1 MTDKKPDV
9 TSNPP
14 KPMELFESPVNALNG
29 DHSVQAE
36 MIQDYAKLIVAI
48 AKQPSALIQMQT
60 GYWTDQINLLE
71 NFSLRAQGKPA
82 RQVAAPAHDD
92 KRFKDPEWTD
102 SPAFDTIKQSY
113 LSAVSHAR
121 DLMKELGA
129 LDDETRRRIEFNL
142 RQMSDAL
149 SPTNFPLLNPEVTR
163 ATIHARGGRQPHQGR
178 VARGG

>member
-36 MIQDYAKLIVAI
+36 MIQDYAKLILAI

-82 RQVAAPAHDD
+82 RQVAARPTTTSVSRIPSGPTVRRSTRSSKAIFRRSRMPA
-92 KRFKDPEWTD
+92 T
-102 SPAFDTIKQSY
+102 
-113 LSAVSHAR
+113 
-121 DLMKELGA
+121 
-129 LDDETRRRIEFNL
+129 
-142 RQMSDAL
+142 
-149 SPTNFPLLNPEVTR
+149 
-163 ATIHARGGRQPHQGR
+163 
-178 VARGG
+178 